1 MDRVNDILFKRN
13 GIEKGWFSG
22 YPDGK
27 IQMENNEE
35 EDPFFLYLAYQSP
48 HMPLQVDP
56 KYLELYPN
64 ETDIS
69 RKTYLAMV
77 SSMDDSIGRIVENM
91 KRFAYTKDGSER
103 TLFDDTIFIFSSDNG
118 GMSEGLGYGG
128 ASN

>member
-1 MDRVNDILFKRN
+1 MK
-13 GIEKGWFSG
+13 
-22 YPDGK
+22 
-27 IQMENNEE
+27 NNEE

-91 KRFAYTKDGSER
+91 KRFVYTKDGSEK

-118 GMSEGLGYGG
+118 GMSQGLGYAG
-128 ASN
+128 ASNKPLRG

>member
-1 MDRVNDILFKRN
+1 MGYHKSHITAGDMKNIWGSIGYDFHLNEQLSLGAIGRYTDDLIVDRVNDILFKRN

-35 EDPFFLYLAYQSP
+35 EDPFFLHLAYQSP
-48 HMPLQVDP
+48 HIPLQVDP

-77 SSMDDSIGRIVENM
+77 S
-91 KRFAYTKDGSER
+91 
-103 TLFDDTIFIFSSDNG
+103 
-118 GMSEGLGYGG
+118 
-128 ASN
+128 ASKLV